1 MQTTNNHS
9 RFSPLILYCWI
20 VLDYCSCCL
29 LSESL
34 IFWVYFTPQFIAV
47 FFKFVFFPAYVV
59 CGLINLSIHVYHSL
73 QSLCNTDTI
82 SPVFHVIFL
91 INQSIPSKNMNG
103 DKMHPWRTP
112 DVVTRNQSDVDLSC
126 LTEHLNSSYISFMI
140 LIIFDS
146 IPYFFF
152 YFSERETRFTIKAV
166 SKPTICIYKDD
177 LHSQLCSMMIRKQN
191 NFLKWFVLPK
201 PSTVFQ
207 VSVDTCIP
215 MLFYG
220 VSMFPIA
227 ASLFFSSRQ
236 KFLLIFL

>member
-82 SPVFHVIFL
+82 SPVFLVIFL
-91 INQSIPSKNMNG
+91 INQSISSKNMNG

-126 LTEHLNSSYISFMI
+126 LTEYLNSSYISFMI

-152 YFSERETRFTIKAV
+152 IFQSLKRCTL
-166 SKPTICIYKDD
+166 SKP
-177 LHSQLCSMMIRKQN
+177 SQSQQYVYTRMISIP
-191 NFLKWFVLPK
+191 NFVRWW
-201 PSTVFQ
+201 
-207 VSVDTCIP
+207 
-215 MLFYG
+215 Y
-220 VSMFPIA
+220 
-227 ASLFFSSRQ
+227 ASRI
-236 KFLLIFL
+236 IF